1 MNKIAKNFSTKK
13 ISKENISAF
22 QKLVR
27 NHWPKKKHIFSKSK
41 NLINF
46 YYNYSNKKKTNLIGL
61 YKKNKLVAAMGL
73 IPNKNWDQKLK
84 EDYFIAFLLK
94 SQSTNDSFFYFLN
107 YIYNK
112 IKPKFL
118 AVSGINL
125 NTAGKIFERLGKINL
140 FSHYYIRNPIVK
152 SKISKNLDNSKTRI
166 NSNNILELTLKTTN
180 KIIKLPKSNYY
191 PIKSKIFYIKK
202 YLKNLYY
209 KYFVMNF
216 YNGYKLEFF
225 FICRKIEIEK
235 YNTKILRIIDFHGTL
250 PRKGCLVNALTN
262 YLIENNIEYID
273 ILCHGFNN
281 NSLENAGFLKKTKK
295 QKIPDHFEP
304 YTGKD
309 ARLNFCILINKY
321 KKNIILLKGDGD
333 QDRPNL
339 V

>member
-1 MNKIAKNFSTKK
+1 
-13 ISKENISAF
+13 
-22 QKLVR
+22 
-27 NHWPKKKHIFSKSK
+27 
-41 NLINF
+41 
-46 YYNYSNKKKTNLIGL
+46 
-61 YKKNKLVAAMGL
+61 MGL

-94 SQSTNDSFFYFLN
+94 SKSTNDSFFNFLN

-125 NTAGKIFERLGKINL
+125 NTSGKIFERLGKVNL
-140 FSHYYIRNPIVK
+140 FSHYYIRNPILK

-166 NSNNILELTLKTTN
+166 NSNNTLELTLKTTN

-250 PRKGCLVNALTN
+250 PKKGCLVNALTN

-281 NSLENAGFLKKTKK
+281 NILENAGFLKKTKK

-309 ARLNFCILINKY
+309 TKLNFCIVINKY